1 MLGAAEKQLKAL
13 ELRRKGHT
21 YDAIATA
28 LGYANAM
35 GAWHAVKAALKKG
48 FVEAA
53 EEFKQLELEKLD
65 DIERRLWPLI
75 LRRQGGQPAPDYKAL
90 DRFLAI
96 SRRRAALLGLDA
108 PRESRVKQTPATTN
122 VAEPL
127 THEQRIAKLVT
138 LLETA
143 RSGQEGSGAKEIDRA
158 DDRAAGP
165 DAGPLPEKIP
175 EEPADE
181 VPLPAPP
188 PPPVNGNGKG
198 TPRVLKFW

>member
-1 MLGAAEKQLKAL
+1 MLGAYEKQRRAL
-13 ELRRKGHT
+13 ELRQQGHT
-21 YDAIATA
+21 YEDIARA
-28 LGYANAM
+28 LGYANPM

-65 DIERRLWPLI
+65 EIERRLWPLI
-75 LRRQGGQPAPDYKAL
+75 LRRRGGQPAPDYKAL
-90 DRFLAI
+90 DRLLTI
-96 SRRRAALLGLDA
+96 SKRRAALLGLDA
-108 PRESRVKQTPATTN
+108 PRESRVRQTSATASVT
-122 VAEPL
+122 EPL
-127 THEQRIAKLVT
+127 THEQRLAKLVT

-143 RSGQEGSGAKEIDRA
+143 GAGQDGSGAGETVPPDR
-158 DDRAAGP
+158 RPVGP
-165 DAGPLPEKIP
+165 DAGPVP

-181 VPLPAPP
+181 VSLLAPP